1 MKMSQLC
8 ETSGVSVP
16 SIKFYL
22 REGLLPAG
30 ERTSA
35 TQAEYGPEHVERLR
49 LIRALIDIGGL
60 SVATAQR
67 VLEAIDS
74 PDLPLSYVFGV
85 AQYAISDTSLY
96 ADVPEG
102 SPGAAQVNALIEN
115 TGWLVSHD
123 NPGRRGAAR
132 VLDTYADLGQN
143 HIGDHLAAYAEAA
156 ELIARADLAAV
167 AHHADVADM
176 AETVVVGTIL
186 GDALNASLRRMAQE
200 HVSYQ
205 VFPAPRGAE
214 PSGSES

>member
-1 MKMSQLC
+1 MKVSQLC
-8 ETSGVSVP
+8 EESGVSVP

-30 ERTSA
+30 ERVSA

-49 LIRALIDIGGL
+49 LIRALIDVGGL
-60 SVATAQR
+60 PVATAHR

-96 ADVPEG
+96 ADAPEASNG
-102 SPGAAQVNALIEN
+102 VAQVDALIEQM
-115 TGWLVSHD
+115 GWVVSHE

-132 VLDTYADLGQN
+132 VLDTYAELGQQ
-143 HIGDHLAAYAEAA
+143 HIGEHLADYAEAA
-156 ELIARADLAAV
+156 EVIARADLASV
-167 AHHADVADM
+167 AHHTDVADM
-176 AETVVVGTIL
+176 AETVVVGTVL
-186 GDALNASLRRMAQE
+186 GDALNASLRRIAQE

-205 VFPAPRGAE
+205 MFPAPRGAE
-214 PSGSES
+214 TTGSES

>member
-1 MKMSQLC
+1 MKMAQLC

-16 SIKFYL
+16 SIKYYL

-49 LIRALIDIGGL
+49 LIRALIDVGGL

-85 AQYAISDTSLY
+85 AQYAVSDTSLY
-96 ADVPEG
+96 AEVPEASAG
-102 SPGAAQVNALIEN
+102 TAHVDALIERM
-115 TGWLVSHD
+115 GWVASAD

-132 VLDTYADLGQN
+132 VLDTYADLGQDQ
-143 HIGDHLAAYAEAA
+143 IAEHLPEYAQAA

-167 AHHADVADM
+167 AARTEVADM
-176 AETVVVGTIL
+176 AETVVIGTVL
-186 GDALNASLRRMAQE
+186 GDALNASLRRIAQE

-205 VFPAPRGAE
+205 LFPAPRGDE
-214 PSGSES
+214 NPKE